1 MTVKVQDQETKLKQN
16 LDARNKE
23 VEKAFHRII
32 KGTTS
37 LLRVFDSKKYRTCIQ
52 VEHSKSSKETKLINE
67 FICFFWNLTLTMNI
81 AGYKMI
87 YFCYDEEALTR
98 FGSRTY
104 NRVLRQVFKQ
114 TMFENSKIN
123 IEDCVRINNPS
134 NVQSFFYNRLANGEN
149 DFVSITLEEQAT
161 ILISAD

>member
-1 MTVKVQDQETKLKQN
+1 MTVKLQDPELKLKQN

-23 VEKAFHRII
+23 VEKCFHRII
-32 KGTTS
+32 KETTP
-37 LLRVFDSKKYRTCIQ
+37 LLGVFESKKYRTCIQ
-52 VEHSKSSKETKLINE
+52 VAHSKSNKETKLISE
-67 FICFFWNLTLTMNI
+67 FICFFWNLTLTLNV

-98 FGSRTY
+98 FGARTY

-123 IEDCVRINNPS
+123 IEDSVRINNPS

-149 DFVSITLEEQAT
+149 DFISITLEEQV
-161 ILISAD
+161 ISQTASY